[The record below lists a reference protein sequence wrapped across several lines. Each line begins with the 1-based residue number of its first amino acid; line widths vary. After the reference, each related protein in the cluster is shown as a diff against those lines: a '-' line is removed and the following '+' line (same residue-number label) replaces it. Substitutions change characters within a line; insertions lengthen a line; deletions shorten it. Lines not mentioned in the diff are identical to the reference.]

1 MFLDIEETVMF
12 HPDDPQAPDQS
23 QQRHD
28 VGCESGEDRMR
39 HGSALSSAG
48 AFYEG
53 KPPESL
59 PAVVVGTFGT
69 LGDCDATATPPASVS
84 TVTCRTEPGIAE
96 RNIAPFPQVADHAQR
111 YCVLAGASED
121 NSPDLSEIHADGE
134 TAPAIS
140 PDAGI
145 DAAAGE
151 TCPAC
156 MGSGRGHFGWCSI
169 CHGIGVL

>member
-1 MFLDIEETVMF
+1 MVLTFI
-12 HPDDPQAPDQS
+12 PNDPNRSDQS
-23 QQRHD
+23 KHRHE
-28 VGCESGEDRMR
+28 VRGKSGEDRMR

-59 PAVVVGTFGT
+59 PAVVVGTLGT

-84 TVTCRTEPGIAE
+84 TIPNANHHGIAE
-96 RNIAPFPQVADHAQR
+96 RNIAHIPKVADHAQR
-111 YCVLAGASED
+111 YCVFPAATED
-121 NSPDLSEIHADGE
+121 NSPDLS
-134 TAPAIS
+134 AIPVS
-140 PDAGI
+140 RERVPDIAPDAGI

-156 MGSGRGHFGWCSI
+156 MGSGRGHFGRCSI
-169 CHGIGVL
+169 CIGSGVS

>member
-1 MFLDIEETVMF
+1 MALLSPT
-12 HPDDPQAPDQS
+12 DPNRSDQS

-28 VGCESGEDRMR
+28 VGGEAGEDRMR

-69 LGDCDATATPPASVS
+69 LADCDATATPHASVG
-84 TVTCRTEPGIAE
+84 TVPSITEPGIAE
-96 RNIAPFPQVADHAQR
+96 RNIAHIPQVADHAQR
-111 YCVLAGASED
+111 YCVLTSATED
-121 NSPDLSEIHADGE
+121 NSPDLSAIPVSREAAPA
-134 TAPAIS
+134 TAP
-140 PDAGI
+140 DTGI

-156 MGSGRGHFGWCSI
+156 MGSGRGHFGRCSI
-169 CHGIGVL
+169 CLGSGVS

>member
-1 MFLDIEETVMF
+1 MVLTFI
-12 HPDDPQAPDQS
+12 PNDPNRSDQS
-23 QQRHD
+23 QQRHE

-69 LGDCDATATPPASVS
+69 LADCDATATPPASVS
-84 TVTCRTEPGIAE
+84 TIPNANHPGITE
-96 RNIAPFPQVADHAQR
+96 RNIAHIPQVADPQKLS
-111 YCVLAGASED
+111 CVLTGATED
-121 NSPDLSEIHADGE
+121 NSPDLSAIPVSREPVPA
-134 TAPAIS
+134 TA

-156 MGSGRGHFGWCSI
+156 MGSGRGHFGRCSI
-169 CHGIGVL
+169 CLGSGVS

>member
-1 MFLDIEETVMF
+1 MALLSPT
-12 HPDDPQAPDQS
+12 DPNRPDQS

-39 HGSALSSAG
+39 HGSALSIAG
-48 AFYEG
+48 AFNTG
-53 KPPESL
+53 TACESL
-59 PAVVVGTFGT
+59 PAVVVGTLGT

-96 RNIAPFPQVADHAQR
+96 RNIAHIPQVADAAQR

-121 NSPDLSEIHADGE
+121 NSPDLSAIPVSRERVPDI
-134 TAPAIS
+134 AP
-140 PDAGI
+140 DTGI

-156 MGSGRGHFGWCSI
+156 MGSGRGHFGRCSI
-169 CHGIGVL
+169 CLGSGVS